1 MAKSGLAGL
10 LLGTVA
16 AAALAG
22 PGAAM
27 EHRVRIDHAS
37 GTTDVQYRGDVDIVH
52 RQVGAVAPGG
62 RASTLGCRWKAKV
75 TVTREARHA
84 SGSLMTRSIEGARA
98 IEGTRAGWCGDQR
111 DAIAQ
116 EVAQRVDAMRDHLL
130 ATAAEDHPVLMA
142 EIERLHGSTRT
153 G

>member
-1 MAKSGLAGL
+1 MRKTGLAGL
-10 LLGTVA
+10 VLGTVA
-16 AAALAG
+16 AAAVAG

-37 GTTDVQYRGDVDIVH
+37 GATEVQYRGDVNIVH
-52 RQVGAVAPGG
+52 KQVGAVAPGG
-62 RASTLGCRWKAKV
+62 RISTLSCRWKANV
-75 TVTREARHA
+75 SVTREARHA
-84 SGSLMTRSIEGARA
+84 SGSTMTRSIEGARA
-98 IEGTRAGWCGDQR
+98 IEGTRAGWCGSQR

-142 EIERLHGSTRT
+142 EIERLHGSTQT

>member
-1 MAKSGLAGL
+1 MARTGLAGL
-10 LLGTVA
+10 VLGTVA

-27 EHRVRIDHAS
+27 EHSLRIDHAS
-37 GTTDVQYRGDVDIVH
+37 GTTEVHYRGDVDVVH

-62 RASTLGCRWKAKV
+62 RASTLSCRWKANV
-75 TVTREARHA
+75 SVTREARHA
-84 SGSLMTRSIEGARA
+84 SGSTMTRAIEGARA
-98 IEGTRAGWCGDQR
+98 IEGTRAGWCSTQR

-116 EVAQRVDAMRDHLL
+116 EVAQRTEAMRAHLL
-130 ATAAEDHPVLMA
+130 AIAAEDHPVLMA
-142 EIERLHGSTRT
+142 EIERLHGSTWT